1 MTQQK
6 LAYLIGIDGPTL
18 CKIENTNIPI
28 DPDNELAVKIS
39 RIFKVILEL
48 YN

>member
-6 LAYLIGIDGPTL
+6 LTYLIGIDRLTL

-28 DPDNELAVKIS
+28 DPDNELAVKS
-39 RIFKVILEL
+39 VEF
-48 YN
+48 